1 MSPSTRKKL
10 LIGGGLVGV
19 VIVAL
24 LVAPSFFDLNKYKPE
39 LVSQVKKATGRDLVL
54 DGPVTL
60 SLLPVPAVGVSQVRF
75 VNVPGAK
82 NPNMVEVKSITVK
95 PSLLAL
101 LGGNVEVSEVTL
113 VEPKIVLEVNA
124 EGKPNWEFAPSVE
137 EAKPAAAKSSSP
149 TPLSLG
155 ALTIENGTLL
165 FNDSKAGLSIT
176 AERANFTA
184 SVGSLDGPYS
194 LAGSAT
200 LNGAP
205 LKLDLSVGAKDTN
218 GYATSVSLEANG
230 KLGFKGT
237 LSELGPNARIGGVAT
252 VSADSLTNFITTLMS
267 LAGQPA
273 PPLPPLFASKFSFN
287 GSIDASQTDFA
298 AKDFKMAL
306 GESSSSGALAV
317 KLKPALAVD
326 AKLVTPKLDL
336 DKTLAELSAPA
347 NAPAAAAAT
356 PSAGTPPAAK
366 TTGTSILDGVTA
378 KGSVEIGEVIY
389 NKQSIRNV
397 AIELDA
403 KGGAVAVPRL
413 TATLP
418 GDMVLQ
424 AKSTMA
430 GDPARPTVSGDFS
443 LVGPKLRDTLK
454 WLDVDVSSV
463 PADKLTKVSLKGSMA
478 SSGGNIQVT
487 DGVFELD
494 DLKGTGGV
502 VATMSVPL
510 SVVAHVEID
519 TLDADSYLPKPGDAK
534 QPAAAAKP
542 AAPAANQAEAA
553 GPTVGLKLKIAK
565 VLYNKET
572 IGGVDVDVGLQGST
586 LKLNQFDVSNL
597 GGARLAVRG
606 SVANFSAPTRHPDI
620 AFNFDAP
627 DIDRVLKIFGGSTAT
642 GLGKVTAS
650 GGAAG
655 TAELMN
661 LRELTV
667 ASGGDT
673 VKMNGTVSMPG
684 AATGTPSSV
693 GYKGSFAVN
702 NQTVECV
709 VDVKVA
715 DRPMITVDL
724 KTASLDLDKL
734 QTRGAAPARPAAP
747 ARGQAAAAPAAATP
761 IDTGPMR
768 NVDASL
774 KLVAG
779 TLISS
784 PLRINNADLALN
796 LKNGVLTLQHFKGG
810 LFGGSIDFSG
820 TIDGSKPAL
829 AIDLKGDAKA
839 INLGEVL
846 RSSSGTNVF
855 GGRVRVTV
863 DGQLNAT
870 GITLK
875 GSGSTSEQISSSMVG
890 GMQLGGHVF
899 AGADK
904 ALIALGTGGAN
915 AIGGVVDN
923 TLGNLLG
930 AVGQRSPTNMLTAA
944 SVLLERFVNRNN
956 PISGHLDI
964 ANGVLSDKSLV
975 ISGDRAAANIVTH
988 TNLVQKTTATTVNF
1002 VLSEDPSAAY
1012 IVATINGPLANPSYG
1027 VSRGSAKD
1035 PPGVVN
1041 TLTNSV
1047 PNVIPG
1053 IGNVLP
1059 KVPIP
1064 NIFGR

>member
-1 MSPSTRKKL
+1 MSPSIRKKI
-10 LIGGGLVGV
+10 LIGGGGFIGILIV
-19 VIVAL
+19 VL

-39 LVSQVKKATGRDLVL
+39 LVAQVKKATGRDLVL

-60 SLLPVPAVGVSQVRF
+60 SLLPMPAVGVSGVRF
-75 VNVPGAK
+75 MNMPGAK

-137 EAKPAAAKSSSP
+137 EAKPAAAKPSSP
-149 TPLSLG
+149 KPISLG

-165 FNDSKAGLSIT
+165 FSDSKAGISVT
-176 AERANFTA
+176 AEKANFTA

-194 LAGSAT
+194 LAGGAT

-205 LKLDLSVGAKDTN
+205 LKLDLSVGAKGTN
-218 GYATSVSLEANG
+218 GYATNVSLEANG

-252 VSADSLTNFITTLMS
+252 VSADSLTNFVTTLTS

-273 PPLPPLFASKFSFN
+273 PVLPPLFAAKFSFD
-287 GSIDASQTDFA
+287 GGIDASQTDFA

-306 GESSSSGALAV
+306 GASSGSGALAV
-317 KLKPALAVD
+317 KLKPAIVVD
-326 AKLVTPKLDL
+326 AKLVMPKLDL
-336 DKTLAELSAPA
+336 DKTLAELSPPAKATAAPA
-347 NAPAAAAAT
+347 KPAA
-356 PSAGTPPAAK
+356 PPPATAGK
-366 TTGTSILDGVTA
+366 GTSLLDGVTA
-378 KGSVEIGEVIY
+378 KVSVEIGEVVY
-389 NKQSIRNV
+389 NKQSIRNAAV
-397 AIELDA
+397 ELDA

-424 AKSTMA
+424 AKSVMS

-443 LVGPKLRDTLK
+443 LTGPKLRDTLK

-463 PADKLTKVSLKGSMA
+463 PANKLAKLSLKGRMA
-478 SSGGNIQVT
+478 SSNGNIQVT
-487 DGVFELD
+487 DAVFELD
-494 DLKGTGGV
+494 DLKGTAGV
-502 VATMSVPL
+502 VATLSVPI
-510 SVVAHVEID
+510 SVVTQIDID
-519 TLDADSYLPKPGDAK
+519 TLDVDSFLPKPGDAK
-534 QPAAAAKP
+534 PPAATPAKPAAAATP
-542 AAPAANQAEAA
+542 ADVG

-565 VLYNKET
+565 ALYNKET
-572 IGGVDVDVGLQGST
+572 IGGVVVDIGLQGST
-586 LKLNQFDVSNL
+586 LKLNQFDVANL

-606 SVANFSAPTRHPDI
+606 SVANFSAPMRRPDI

-627 DIDRVLKIFGGSTAT
+627 DIDKVLKVFGGSTAT

-650 GGAAG
+650 GGVAG
-655 TAELMN
+655 TSELIN

-673 VKMNGTVSMPG
+673 VKVNGAVSMPG
-684 AATGTPSSV
+684 ASVGTPSSV

-715 DRPMITVDL
+715 DRPTITADL
-724 KTASLDLDKL
+724 KAASLDLDKL
-734 QTRGAAPARPAAP
+734 QTRGAAPARPATP
-747 ARGQAAAAPAAATP
+747 ARGQAAAAAAP

-768 NVDASL
+768 GIDASV

-784 PLRINNADLALN
+784 PLRINNADLALT
-796 LKNGVLTLQHFKGG
+796 LKDGVLTLQHFKGG
-810 LFGGSIDFSG
+810 LFGGSVDFSG

-839 INLGEVL
+839 INLGEML
-846 RSSSGTNVF
+846 RSTSGTNVF

-875 GSGSTSEQISSSMVG
+875 GGGSTTEQIGSSMVG

-904 ALIALGTGGAN
+904 ALIALGTGAAN
-915 AIGGVVDN
+915 AVGGVVDN
-923 TLGNLLG
+923 SLGNLLG

-944 SVLLERFVNRNN
+944 SVLLERFVNRDN
-956 PISGHLDI
+956 PISGRLDI
-964 ANGVLSDKSLV
+964 ANGVLSDRNVV
-975 ISGDRAAANIVTH
+975 ISGDRATANIVTR

-1002 VLSEDPSAAY
+1002 VLSEEPSAAY

-1053 IGNVLP
+1053 IGNILP